1 MGDLAVILPRLR
13 IRANPEVAAELLS
26 RFPESPLYT
35 FPFVDGIHI
44 RIFSSPFTLPR
55 LLLPFIADRKEL
67 YGDDESCGLRDAKA
81 PDSGKQ
87 KVLVEFSS
95 PNMASEFEG
104 RHLRS
109 TINGASIA
117 NLYERMGWDVTR
129 LNYLGD
135 WGKQVALL
143 AVGWERFGSEEEFQK
158 DAIRHLLR
166 VYKQIEEA
174 FRPETEASHQA
185 KEQGLSTAEI
195 ESQGIY
201 AERDAFFKRL
211 ETGDA
216 DAMALWKKFRDVYVE
231 DYTRAYARLGIMF
244 DEYHGESQVTSESV
258 AEVEA
263 VLKAKGV
270 LEESDSSWIVDFKKH
285 GSKGLGTA
293 VLLNRTGTTNYLL
306 RDIANVL
313 DLDKKYN
320 FDKLIYVVESNQDAH
335 FARVAKAIELMG
347 HVDLSK
353 KLQHVGFGK
362 VQGLS
367 AQLGNAHLFG
377 DMLDQCAAAVR
388 TAMSES
394 EDGDA
399 PPEAAEPF
407 GITSLIA
414 QDMHTKRS
422 NGYAFDSKK
431 MTEFTGDTGAALQ
444 LAWTRLNLTLRQLDA
459 GGASHADVDY
469 SHLQAE
475 EYTNLLRLMAQYP
488 DVVNAA
494 YKSLEPSAVLAFLY
508 RMVEQLIECL
518 DMDEEE
524 DANEGPEVDLAR
536 TVLYENAKQVLENGM
551 KVLGIR
557 PLVT

>member
-1 MGDLAVILPRLR
+1 
-13 IRANPEVAAELLS
+13 
-26 RFPESPLYT
+26 
-35 FPFVDGIHI
+35 
-44 RIFSSPFTLPR
+44 
-55 LLLPFIADRKEL
+55 
-67 YGDDESCGLRDAKA
+67 
-81 PDSGKQ
+81 
-87 KVLVEFSS
+87 
-95 PNMASEFEG
+95 MASEFEG

-216 DAMALWKKFRDVYVE
+216 DAMALWKKFRDVYVQ

-263 VLKAKGV
+263 VLKDKGV

-320 FDKLIYVVESNQDAH
+320 FDRLIYVVESNQDAH
-335 FARVAKAIELMG
+335 FSRVAKAIELMG

-377 DMLDQCAAAVR
+377 DMLDQCAAAVS

-414 QDMHTKRS
+414 QDMHTKRG

-459 GGASHADVDY
+459 GGASLADVDY